1 MKDSFYTSTDLAE
14 ILVNYIG
21 NCKINTV
28 VDFCVGGG
36 ELLRAAQLKW
46 ANAVYIGTDISSQA
60 ISSLKLLH
68 PDWEVDECDF
78 VDENSRNKCSLITN
92 KKFDLILLNPPFTC
106 KGSAINKVIHNKTT
120 YHVSTSM
127 LFLVE
132 ALKYMAVDGQLFAIL
147 PISNAYS
154 QKDKKIWD
162 VLTDEYNLTILE
174 EPKKQYFKHC
184 TPNIIIVSLN
194 NFASKNTKKMDK
206 RLKIDV
212 DIVSMFR
219 GNLSMYQIKDYE
231 LKGKPLIHSTN
242 LRNNKIEDIK
252 YYINRE
258 QSEVNGPAVLIQ
270 RVGNP
275 NIKKM
280 CVIAKNESYV
290 LSDCV
295 IALKTKSYKE
305 AIKLLD
311 ILVENWDDFKLIYKG
326 TGAKY
331 VTIDRLAKFLGF
343 NISIPKPNNVEP
355 NYISNSLIELQ

>member
-14 ILVNYIG
+14 ILVNYIS
-21 NCKINTV
+21 NCKVNTV

-46 ANAVYIGTDISSQA
+46 TNAQYIGIDISSEA

-68 PDWEVDECDF
+68 PDWKVAECDF
-78 VDENSRNKCSLITN
+78 TDVISKNHCSVIN
-92 KKFDLILLNPPFTC
+92 DKKFDLILLNPPFTC
-106 KGSAINKVIHNKTT
+106 KGSTINKVIHNKTT

-154 QKDKKIWD
+154 QKDKIIWD

-174 EPKKQYFKHC
+174 EPNKQYFKHC

-194 NFASKNTKKMDK
+194 KFDIKNTQRTYK

-212 DIVSMFR
+212 DIISLFR
-219 GNLSMYQIKDYE
+219 GNLSMYQIKNYE
-231 LKGKPLIHSTN
+231 MTGKPLIHSTN
-242 LRNNKIEDIK
+242 LRNNKIEDIQ
-252 YYINRE
+252 YYINCE
-258 QSEVNGPAVLIQ
+258 KSVVNGPAILIQ

-280 CVIAKNESYV
+280 CVISENESYV

-295 IALKTKSYKE
+295 IALKTKSNRD
-305 AIKLLD
+305 AI
-311 ILVENWDDFKLIYKG
+311 ILFDTLIENWDDFKLLYKG

-331 VTIDRLAKFLGF
+331 VTIERLTKFLGLTT
-343 NISIPKPNNVEP
+343 PNPICVEP
-355 NYISNSLIELQ
+355 NFISKSLYIVQ